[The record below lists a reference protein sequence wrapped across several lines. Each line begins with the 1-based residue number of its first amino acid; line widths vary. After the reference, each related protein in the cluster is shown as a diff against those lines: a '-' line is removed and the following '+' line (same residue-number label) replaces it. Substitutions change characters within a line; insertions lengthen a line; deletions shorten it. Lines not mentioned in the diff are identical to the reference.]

1 MKINNSDSLLISS
14 RRNPLVRKLR
24 SLSKKEGRQE
34 YSSLLLEGTHLLEEA
49 LKTNYLPVE
58 VIATADWFD
67 DHQEVCKKLASRSLL
82 TRVTQ
87 NVLEASLSTVTPD
100 GVAAIFP
107 ISGLPKL
114 VKNPKHIL
122 ALDRIQDPG
131 NLGNLFRSALAA
143 EYEVIWLASGAD
155 PLNQKVLRSSAGSV
169 LHLPFER
176 MGDSNSS
183 SIEMLVSKLNI
194 AIENN
199 YQVIGTILP
208 NKQTDKE
215 VKPYW
220 DLDWDLPTVL
230 VLGNEGSGVHSSIE
244 ACCTDFVTLPHSSLV
259 DSLNVASAA
268 VPLLLERQRVKMV
281 KGIQQK
287 T

>member
-1 MKINNSDSLLISS
+1 
-14 RRNPLVRKLR
+14 LVRKLR
-24 SLSKKEGRQE
+24 SFSKKDGRHQHCA
-34 YSSLLLEGTHLLEEA
+34 LLLEGTHLLEEA
-49 LKTNYLPVE
+49 LKTNTVPVE
-58 VIATADWFD
+58 VIATLDWFD
-67 DHQEVCKKLASRSLL
+67 DHQEVVKKITSRSLL
-82 TRVTQ
+82 IPVTQ
-87 NVLEASLSTVTPD
+87 SVLEASLSTVSPD

-114 VKNPKHIL
+114 GKAPKHIL

-176 MGDSNSS
+176 IENSSCS
-183 SIEMLVSKLNI
+183 SIEMLVSKLNV
-194 AIENN
+194 AIDNN
-199 YQVIGTILP
+199 YQVIGTISP
-208 NKQTDKE
+208 NKITDKE

-244 ACCTDFVTLPHSSLV
+244 TCCTDFVTLPHSSLV

-287 T
+287 P

>member
-1 MKINNSDSLLISS
+1 M
-14 RRNPLVRKLR
+14 
-24 SLSKKEGRQE
+24 
-34 YSSLLLEGTHLLEEA
+34 LEEA
-49 LKTNYLPVE
+49 LKTSCLPLE
-58 VIATADWFD
+58 IIGTAEWFEN
-67 DHQEVCKKLASRSLL
+67 HQEVLKKIDSRTLL
-82 TRVTQ
+82 TLVTQ
-87 NVLEASLSTVTPD
+87 NVLEASLSTITPD

-107 ISGLPKL
+107 KSGLPQLK
-114 VKNPKHIL
+114 KKPKHIL

-143 EYEVIWLASGAD
+143 EYDLIWLASGVD

-176 MGDSNSS
+176 IGDSFSS

-194 AIENN
+194 AIDNN
-199 YQVIGTILP
+199 YQVVGTTTP
-208 NKQTDKE
+208 NKLSDKK
-215 VKPYW
+215 VKFYW

-244 ACCTDFVTLPHSSLV
+244 ACCSDFVTLPHSSLV

-281 KGIQQK
+281 KGIQK
-287 T
+287 KS

>member
-1 MKINNSDSLLISS
+1 MITSK
-14 RRNPLVRKLR
+14 RNPLVKKLR
-24 SLSKKEGRQE
+24 SLLKRTGRE
-34 YSSLLLEGTHLLEEA
+34 EHSSLLLEGSNLLEEA
-49 LKTNYLPVE
+49 LKTNFLPLE
-58 VIATADWFD
+58 VIATPDWCD
-67 DHQEVCKKLASRSLL
+67 ENMELLKKISSRSLL
-82 TRVTQ
+82 TLVTQ

-107 ISGLPKL
+107 MPGLPKL
-114 VKNPKHIL
+114 EKAPKHIL

-131 NLGNLFRSALAA
+131 NLGNLFRSALAG
-143 EYEVIWLASGAD
+143 EYDVIWLASGAD

-176 MGDSNSS
+176 IGDSFSS

-194 AIENN
+194 AIDNN
-199 YQVIGTILP
+199 YQVVGTISP
-208 NKQTDKE
+208 NKVTDKE

-220 DLDWDLPTVL
+220 DLDWNVPTVL
-230 VLGNEGSGVHSSIE
+230 LLGNEGSGVHSSIE
-244 ACCTDFVTLPHSSLV
+244 ACCTDFVTLPHSPLV

-281 KGIQQK
+281 KGIQ
-287 T
+287 

>member
-1 MKINNSDSLLISS
+1 MISS
-14 RRNPLVRKLR
+14 KRNPLVRKLR
-24 SLSKKEGRQE
+24 SLSKKKGRE
-34 YSSLLLEGTHLLEEA
+34 EHSSLLLEGSHLLEEA
-49 LKTNYLPVE
+49 LKKDCFPTE
-58 VIATADWFD
+58 VIATAEWYEKN
-67 DHQEVCKKLASRSLL
+67 QGILKKLPSKSLL
-82 TRVTQ
+82 TLVTQ
-87 NVLEASLSTVTPD
+87 NVLEASLSTVTPN

-107 ISGLPKL
+107 MSGLPKL
-114 VKNPKHIL
+114 GKEPKYIL

-176 MGDSNSS
+176 IGDSCSS

-194 AIENN
+194 AIDNN

-208 NKQTDKE
+208 NKLTDKE

-281 KGIQQK
+281 KGIQ
-287 T
+287 

>member
-1 MKINNSDSLLISS
+1 MITSK
-14 RRNPLVRKLR
+14 RNPLVKKLR
-24 SLSKKEGRQE
+24 SLLKRTGRE
-34 YSSLLLEGTHLLEEA
+34 EHSSLLLEGSNLLEEA
-49 LKTNYLPVE
+49 LKTNFLPLE
-58 VIATADWFD
+58 VIATPDWCGENK
-67 DHQEVCKKLASRSLL
+67 EVLKKISSRSLL
-82 TRVTQ
+82 TLVTQ

-107 ISGLPKL
+107 MPGLPKL
-114 VKNPKHIL
+114 EKAPKHIL

-131 NLGNLFRSALAA
+131 NLGNLFRSALAG
-143 EYEVIWLASGAD
+143 EYDVIWLASGAD
-155 PLNQKVLRSSAGSV
+155 PLNQKVLRSSAGSI

-176 MGDSNSS
+176 IGDSFSS

-194 AIENN
+194 AINNN
-199 YQVIGTILP
+199 YKVVGTISP
-208 NKQTDKE
+208 NKVTDKE

-220 DLDWDLPTVL
+220 DLDWNVPTVL

-244 ACCTDFVTLPHSSLV
+244 ACCTDFVTLPHSPLV

-281 KGIQQK
+281 KGIQ
-287 T
+287 

>member
-1 MKINNSDSLLISS
+1 MISS
-14 RRNPLVRKLR
+14 KRNPLVRKLR
-24 SLSKKEGRQE
+24 SLSKKAGRE
-34 YSSLLLEGTHLLEEA
+34 EHSALLLEGSHLLEES
-49 LKTNYLPVE
+49 LKTDSFPIE
-58 VIATADWFD
+58 VIATAKWFKK
-67 DHQEVCKKLASRSLL
+67 HQEVLEKIASRSLL
-82 TRVTQ
+82 TLVTQ
-87 NVLEASLSTVTPD
+87 NVLEASVSTVTPD

-107 ISGLPKL
+107 MSGLPKSEED
-114 VKNPKHIL
+114 PKHIL

-143 EYEVIWLASGAD
+143 EYDVIWLASGVD

-176 MGDSNSS
+176 IGDSFSS
-183 SIEMLVSKLNI
+183 SNEILVSKLNI

-208 NKQTDKE
+208 NKITEKE

-230 VLGNEGSGVHSSIE
+230 VLGNEGSGVHPSIE

-281 KGIQQK
+281 KGIQ
-287 T
+287 

>member
-1 MKINNSDSLLISS
+1 MKNSYSPLISS
-14 RRNPLVRKLR
+14 KRNPLVRKIR
-24 SLSKKEGRQE
+24 SLLKKTGREE
-34 YSSLLLEGTHLLEEA
+34 YSSILIEGSHLLEEA
-49 LKTNYLPVE
+49 LKTKFFPVE
-58 VIATADWFD
+58 VIATEEWFEE
-67 DHQEVCKKLASRSLL
+67 HQNILKKIATQSLL
-82 TRVTQ
+82 TPVTK

-107 ISGLPKL
+107 ISGLPKSE
-114 VKNPKHIL
+114 KKPKHIL

-143 EYEVIWLASGAD
+143 EYDVIWLASGAD

-176 MGDSNSS
+176 IRDPGFSS
-183 SIEMLVSKLNI
+183 VESLVSKLNI
-194 AIENN
+194 AINNN
-199 YQVIGTILP
+199 YQVVSTILP
-208 NKQTDKE
+208 NKKTDKE

-244 ACCTDFVTLPHSSLV
+244 ECCTDFVTLPHSSLV

-281 KGIQQK
+281 KGIQK
-287 T
+287 KP

>member
-1 MKINNSDSLLISS
+1 MISS
-14 RRNPLVRKLR
+14 KRNPLVRKLR
-24 SLSKKEGRQE
+24 SLSKKTGRE
-34 YSSLLLEGTHLLEEA
+34 EHSSLLLEGSHLLEEA
-49 LKTNYLPVE
+49 LKTNYFPLE
-58 VIATADWFD
+58 VVATAEWFEA
-67 DHQEVCKKLASRSLL
+67 HKEVLRKIASRSLL
-82 TRVTQ
+82 SPVTQ

-107 ISGLPKL
+107 IAGLAKL
-114 VKNPKHIL
+114 KRTPKHIL

-131 NLGNLFRSALAA
+131 NLGNLFRTALAA
-143 EYEVIWLASGAD
+143 EYEIVWLASGAD

-169 LHLPFER
+169 LHMPFER
-176 MGDSNSS
+176 IGDSSSS

-194 AIENN
+194 AIDKN

-208 NKQTDKE
+208 NKITDKK

-220 DLDWDLPTVL
+220 DLDWELPTVL

-281 KGIQQK
+281 KGIQ
-287 T
+287 

>member
-34 YSSLLLEGTHLLEEA
+34 HSSLLLEGSHLLKEA
-49 LKTNYLPVE
+49 LKTSFFPTE
-58 VIATADWFD
+58 VIATPEWCYGHKD
-67 DHQEVCKKLASRSLL
+67 VLRMMASRSLL
-82 TRVTQ
+82 TVV
-87 NVLEASLSTVTPD
+87 NKSVLEASLSTVTPD

-107 ISGLPKL
+107 ISGLPKPRK
-114 VKNPKHIL
+114 VPKHIL

-143 EYEVIWLASGAD
+143 EYEIIWIASGAD

-176 MGDSNSS
+176 IGDSSSS

-194 AIENN
+194 AIDNN
-199 YQVIGTILP
+199 YQVVGTISP
-208 NKQTDKE
+208 NKIIAKG

-220 DLDWDLPTVL
+220 ELDWELPTVL
-230 VLGNEGSGVHSSIE
+230 VLGNEGSGVHSLIE
-244 ACCTDFVTLPHSSLV
+244 ACCSDFVTLPHSSLV
-259 DSLNVASAA
+259 ESLNVASAA
-268 VPLLLERQRVKMV
+268 VPLLLERQRVKMG
-281 KGIQQK
+281 KGIQ
-287 T
+287 

>member
-1 MKINNSDSLLISS
+1 M
-14 RRNPLVRKLR
+14 VRKLR
-24 SLSKKEGRQE
+24 SLSKKEGRDQH
-34 YSSLLLEGTHLLEEA
+34 SSLLLEGTHLLEEA
-49 LKTNYLPVE
+49 LKTDSLPVE
-58 VIATADWFD
+58 VIATDEWFD
-67 DHQEVCKKLASRSLL
+67 EHQDVLKKITPMPVL
-82 TRVTQ
+82 TLVTQ

-107 ISGLPKL
+107 ISGLPKSG
-114 VKNPKHIL
+114 KSPKHIL

-131 NLGNLFRSALAA
+131 NMGNLFRSALAA

-176 MGDSNSS
+176 IGDSCSS

-194 AIENN
+194 AIDND
-199 YQVIGTILP
+199 YQVISTTLP
-208 NKQTDKE
+208 NKITDKV

-244 ACCTDFVTLPHSSLV
+244 ECCTDFVTLPHGSLV

-281 KGIQQK
+281 KGIQ
-287 T
+287 

>member
-1 MKINNSDSLLISS
+1 M
-14 RRNPLVRKLR
+14 VRKLR
-24 SLSKKEGRQE
+24 GLLKKTGRE
-34 YSSLLLEGTHLLEEA
+34 EHSSLLLEGSHLLVEA
-49 LKTNYLPVE
+49 LKTNFLPTE
-58 VIATADWFD
+58 VIATPQWC
-67 DHQEVCKKLASRSLL
+67 HEHEEVLKKIASRSLL
-82 TRVTQ
+82 TVVTK

-107 ISGLPKL
+107 MSGLPKTGEA
-114 VKNPKHIL
+114 PKHIL

-176 MGDSNSS
+176 IGDSFSS

-194 AIENN
+194 AIDYN
-199 YQVIGTILP
+199 YQVVGTISP
-208 NKQTDKE
+208 NKITDKK

-220 DLDWDLPTVL
+220 ELDWDLPTVL

-244 ACCTDFVTLPHSSLV
+244 ACCSDFVTLPHSSLV

-281 KGIQQK
+281 KGIQK
-287 T
+287 KP

>member
-1 MKINNSDSLLISS
+1 LPLISS
-14 RRNPLVRKLR
+14 KRNPLVRKLK
-24 SLSKKEGRQE
+24 SLSKKTKREE
-34 YSSLLLEGTHLLEEA
+34 HSSLLLEGSHLLEEA
-49 LKTNYLPVE
+49 LKTNCLPLE
-58 VIATADWFD
+58 VIATAEWFD
-67 DHQEVCKKLASRSLL
+67 DHQELLKRIAPKASL
-82 TRVTQ
+82 TLVTK

-107 ISGLPKL
+107 LSGLPKL
-114 VKNPKHIL
+114 KKKPKHIL

-155 PLNQKVLRSSAGSV
+155 PLNQKVLRSSAGSI

-176 MGDSNSS
+176 MGDSCSS
-183 SIEMLVSKLNI
+183 SIEMLVSKLNT
-194 AIENN
+194 AIDNN

-208 NKQTDKE
+208 NKRSDKN

-220 DLDWDLPTVL
+220 NIDWELPTVL
-230 VLGNEGSGVHSSIE
+230 VLGNEGSGVHSSIQ
-244 ACCTDFVTLPHSSLV
+244 ACCTEFVTLPHSSLV

-268 VPLLLERQRVKMV
+268 VPLLLERHRVKMV
-281 KGIQQK
+281 KGI
-287 T
+287 

>member
-1 MKINNSDSLLISS
+1 MPLISS
-14 RRNPLVRKLR
+14 KRNPLVRKLK
-24 SLSKKEGRQE
+24 SLSKKTKREE
-34 YSSLLLEGTHLLEEA
+34 HSSLLLEGSHLLEEA
-49 LKTNYLPVE
+49 LKTNCLPLE
-58 VIATADWFD
+58 VIATAEWFD
-67 DHQEVCKKLASRSLL
+67 DHQELLKRIAPKASL
-82 TRVTQ
+82 TLVTK

-107 ISGLPKL
+107 LSGLPKL
-114 VKNPKHIL
+114 KKKPKHIL

-155 PLNQKVLRSSAGSV
+155 PLNQKVLRSSAGSI

-176 MGDSNSS
+176 MGDSCSS
-183 SIEMLVSKLNI
+183 SIEMLVSKLNT
-194 AIENN
+194 AIDNN

-208 NKQTDKE
+208 NKRSDKN

-220 DLDWDLPTVL
+220 NIDWELPTVL

-244 ACCTDFVTLPHSSLV
+244 ACCSDFVTLPHSSLV

-281 KGIQQK
+281 KGIQK
-287 T
+287 KP

>member
-1 MKINNSDSLLISS
+1 MEINNSYSPLISS
-14 RRNPLVRKLR
+14 NRNPLVRKLK
-24 SLSKKEGRQE
+24 SLYKKSGREE
-34 YSSLLLEGTHLLEEA
+34 YSSILLEGSNLLEEA
-49 LKTNYLPVE
+49 LKTNFMPSE
-58 VIATADWFD
+58 VIATVEWVDE
-67 DHQEVCKKLASRSLL
+67 HKEVLKKISSRSLL
-82 TRVTQ
+82 TLVTQ
-87 NVLEASLSTVTPD
+87 NVLEASLSTITPD

-107 ISGLPKL
+107 IDGLPKL
-114 VKNPKHIL
+114 KKKPKHIL

-169 LHLPFER
+169 LHMPYER
-176 MGDSNSS
+176 LGDSFLS

-194 AIENN
+194 AINN
-199 YQVIGTILP
+199 KYQVVGTISP
-208 NKQTDKE
+208 NKQTRKE

-230 VLGNEGSGVHSSIE
+230 VLGNEGSGVHSSVE
-244 ACCTDFVTLPHSSLV
+244 ECCTDFVTLPHGSLV

-281 KGIQQK
+281 KGIQ
-287 T
+287 

>member
-1 MKINNSDSLLISS
+1 M
-14 RRNPLVRKLR
+14 
-24 SLSKKEGRQE
+24 
-34 YSSLLLEGTHLLEEA
+34 LEGSHLLEES
-49 LKTNYLPVE
+49 LKTNFFPAE
-58 VIATADWFD
+58 VIATSEWLDG
-67 DHQEVCKKLASRSLL
+67 HQEVFKKIAPKSAL
-82 TRVTQ
+82 TLVTQ

-107 ISGLPKL
+107 ITGLPKL
-114 VKNPKHIL
+114 GKTPKYIL

-143 EYEVIWLASGAD
+143 EYEGIWLASGAD
-155 PLNQKVLRSSAGSV
+155 PLNQKVLRSSAGAV

-176 MGDSNSS
+176 FDDLSSS

-194 AIENN
+194 AIDNN
-199 YQVIGTILP
+199 FQVVGTISP
-208 NKQTDKE
+208 NKNTKKK

-220 DLDWDLPTVL
+220 ELDWDLPTVL

-244 ACCTDFVTLPHSSLV
+244 ACCTDFVTLPHSSSV

-281 KGIQQK
+281 KGIQ
-287 T
+287 

>member
-1 MKINNSDSLLISS
+1 MISS
-14 RRNPLVRKLR
+14 KRNPLVKKLR
-24 SLSKKEGRQE
+24 SLSKKTGRE
-34 YSSLLLEGTHLLEEA
+34 NHASLLLEGSHLLEEA
-49 LKTNYLPVE
+49 LKTDCFPIE
-58 VIATADWFD
+58 IIATAQWFEA
-67 DHQEVCKKLASRSLL
+67 HQAILKKIASRSLFTL
-82 TRVTQ
+82 VTQ
-87 NVLEASLSTVTPD
+87 NILEASLTTVTPD

-114 VKNPKHIL
+114 VKKPKHIL

-143 EYEVIWLASGAD
+143 EYEAIWLASGAD

-176 MGDSNSS
+176 IGDSESS

-194 AIENN
+194 AIDNS
-199 YQVIGTILP
+199 YQIIGTILP
-208 NKQTDKE
+208 NKHTDKE

-220 DLDWDLPTVL
+220 DVDWELPTVL

-281 KGIQQK
+281 KGIH
-287 T
+287 

>member
-1 MKINNSDSLLISS
+1 MITSK
-14 RRNPLVRKLR
+14 RNPLVRKLR
-24 SLSKKEGRQE
+24 GLLKKTGRE
-34 YSSLLLEGTHLLEEA
+34 EHSSLLLEGSHLLEEA
-49 LKTNYLPVE
+49 LKTNFLPTE
-58 VIATADWFD
+58 VIATPEWCD
-67 DHQEVCKKLASRSLL
+67 DHEEVLKKIASRSLL
-82 TRVTQ
+82 TLVTK

-107 ISGLPKL
+107 MSGLPKPG
-114 VKNPKHIL
+114 KAPKHIL

-155 PLNQKVLRSSAGSV
+155 PLNQKVIRSSAGAV

-176 MGDSNSS
+176 IGDSCSS

-208 NKQTDKE
+208 NKLIDKE

-220 DLDWDLPTVL
+220 ELDWDLPTVL
-230 VLGNEGSGVHSSIE
+230 VLGNEGSGVNSSIE
-244 ACCTDFVTLPHSSLV
+244 TCCTDFVTLPHSSLV

-281 KGIQQK
+281 KGIQ
-287 T
+287 

>member
-1 MKINNSDSLLISS
+1 MISS

-34 YSSLLLEGTHLLEEA
+34 HSSLLLEGTHLLEEA
-49 LKTNYLPVE
+49 LKTNCLPAE

-67 DHQEVCKKLASRSLL
+67 DHQEVLKKIASRSLL

-176 MGDSNSS
+176 IGDSCSS
-183 SIEMLVSKLNI
+183 SIEKLVSKLNI
-194 AIENN
+194 AIKNN
-199 YQVIGTILP
+199 YQVIGTISP
-208 NKQTDKE
+208 NKHTDKE

-244 ACCTDFVTLPHSSLV
+244 TCCTDFVTLPHSSLV
-259 DSLNVASAA
+259 DSLNVASAS

-281 KGIQQK
+281 KGIQ
-287 T
+287 

>member
-1 MKINNSDSLLISS
+1 M
-14 RRNPLVRKLR
+14 VRKLR
-24 SLSKKEGRQE
+24 GLLKKTGRE
-34 YSSLLLEGTHLLEEA
+34 EHSSLLLEGSHLLEEA
-49 LKTNYLPVE
+49 LKTNFWPTE
-58 VIATADWFD
+58 VIATPEWCEE
-67 DHQEVCKKLASRSLL
+67 HEEVLKKIASRSLL
-82 TRVTQ
+82 TLVTA

-107 ISGLPKL
+107 MPGLPKPG
-114 VKNPKHIL
+114 KAPKHIL

-155 PLNQKVLRSSAGSV
+155 PLNQKVLRSSTGSV
-169 LHLPFER
+169 LHMPFER
-176 MGDSNSS
+176 IGDSSSS

-194 AIENN
+194 AIDDN
-199 YQVIGTILP
+199 YQVVGTISP
-208 NKQTDKE
+208 NKITDKK

-220 DLDWDLPTVL
+220 ELDWDLPTVL
-230 VLGNEGSGVHSSIE
+230 VLGNEGSGVHASIE

-281 KGIQQK
+281 KGIQK
-287 T
+287 KS

>member
-1 MKINNSDSLLISS
+1 M
-14 RRNPLVRKLR
+14 
-24 SLSKKEGRQE
+24 
-34 YSSLLLEGTHLLEEA
+34 LEEA
-49 LKTNYLPVE
+49 LKTNFLPTE
-58 VIATADWFD
+58 VIATPEWCDK
-67 DHQEVCKKLASRSLL
+67 HQEVLKKIASRSLL
-82 TRVTQ
+82 TLVTT

-107 ISGLPKL
+107 MSGLPKPG
-114 VKNPKHIL
+114 KAPKHIL

-143 EYEVIWLASGAD
+143 EYDIIWLASGAD

-169 LHLPFER
+169 LHMPYER
-176 MGDSNSS
+176 LGDSNLS
-183 SIEMLVSKLNI
+183 SIEILVSKLNI
-194 AIENN
+194 AINDQ

-208 NKQTDKE
+208 KNQTEKG

-281 KGIQQK
+281 KGIQK
-287 T
+287 KP

>member
-1 MKINNSDSLLISS
+1 MK
-14 RRNPLVRKLR
+14 RT
-24 SLSKKEGRQE
+24 GRE
-34 YSSLLLEGTHLLEEA
+34 EHSSLLLEGSNLLEEA
-49 LKTNYLPVE
+49 LKTKFWPLE
-58 VIATADWFD
+58 VIATPDWCD
-67 DHQEVCKKLASRSLL
+67 ENKEVLRKIPSTSLL
-82 TRVTQ
+82 TLVTQ

-107 ISGLPKL
+107 MPGLPKL
-114 VKNPKHIL
+114 EKAPKHIL

-131 NLGNLFRSALAA
+131 NLGNLFRSALAS
-143 EYEVIWLASGAD
+143 EYDVIWLASGAD

-176 MGDSNSS
+176 IGDSFSS

-194 AIENN
+194 AIDNN
-199 YQVIGTILP
+199 YQVVGTISP
-208 NKQTDKE
+208 SKVTDKA

-220 DLDWDLPTVL
+220 DLDWNVPTVL

-244 ACCTDFVTLPHSSLV
+244 ACCTDFVTLPHSPLV

-281 KGIQQK
+281 KGIQ
-287 T
+287 

>member
-1 MKINNSDSLLISS
+1 MISS
-14 RRNPLVRKLR
+14 KRNPLVRKLR
-24 SLSKKEGRQE
+24 GLLKKTGRE
-34 YSSLLLEGTHLLEEA
+34 EHASLLLEGSHLLEEA
-49 LKTNYLPVE
+49 LKTNCLPIQ
-58 VIATADWFD
+58 VIATPQWCD
-67 DHQEVCKKLASRSLL
+67 DHREVLKKIGSKSLL
-82 TRVTQ
+82 TLVTQ
-87 NVLEASLSTVTPD
+87 DVLEASLSTITPD

-107 ISGLPKL
+107 MTGLPKRE
-114 VKNPKHIL
+114 KAPKYIL

-176 MGDSNSS
+176 LGDSFSS
-183 SIEMLVSKLNI
+183 SIETLVSKLNN
-194 AIENN
+194 AIDNN
-199 YQVIGTILP
+199 YQVVGTISP
-208 NKQTDKE
+208 NKATEKA

-220 DLDWDLPTVL
+220 DLDWNLPTVL
-230 VLGNEGSGVHSSIE
+230 VLGNEGSGVHSSIK

-281 KGIQQK
+281 KGIQ
-287 T
+287 

>member
-1 MKINNSDSLLISS
+1 MPLISS
-14 RRNPLVRKLR
+14 KRNPLVRKLK
-24 SLSKKEGRQE
+24 SLSKKTKREE
-34 YSSLLLEGTHLLEEA
+34 HSSLLLEGSHLLEEA
-49 LKTNYLPVE
+49 LKTNCLPLE
-58 VIATADWFD
+58 VIATAEWFD
-67 DHQEVCKKLASRSLL
+67 DHQELLKRIAPKASL
-82 TRVTQ
+82 TLVTK

-107 ISGLPKL
+107 LSGLPKL
-114 VKNPKHIL
+114 KKKPKHIL

-155 PLNQKVLRSSAGSV
+155 PLNQKVLRSSAGSI

-176 MGDSNSS
+176 MGDSCSS
-183 SIEMLVSKLNI
+183 SIEMLVSKLNT
-194 AIENN
+194 AIDNN

-208 NKQTDKE
+208 NKRSDKN

-220 DLDWDLPTVL
+220 NIDWELPTVL
-230 VLGNEGSGVHSSIE
+230 VLGNEGSGVHSSIQ
-244 ACCTDFVTLPHSSLV
+244 ACCTEFVTLPHSSLV

-268 VPLLLERQRVKMV
+268 VPLLLERHRVKMV
-281 KGIQQK
+281 KGI
-287 T
+287 